1 MSSDKLVVVD
11 VQPCYRDAIHFNVY
25 QFAEFINSYADVLV
39 FFNGEDICANSL
51 DEIEDMYDE
60 MGVDIDNVTFVEK
73 DYAFLRGW
81 MDTGVDHEVISK
93 FVAYMIENGENDSR
107 ELVKHEDDPVLQDL
121 VAAAGFDEV
130 EDLEEGDIIYMPNMQ
145 VEGRWMAPQ
154 NFIPLW
160 DGADIVGGGCHECLR
175 EIELLAAGM
184 NTSFNQVGEF
194 VYGQ

>member
-1 MSSDKLVVVD
+1 MPTRKLVVVD
-11 VQPCYRDAIHFNVY
+11 VQPCYRDFIHFNVY
-25 QFAEFINSYADVLV
+25 QFAEFINSYDDVLV

-73 DYAFLRGW
+73 GSGFLRNW
-81 MDTGVDHEVISK
+81 MDIGIDHDVIAEA
-93 FVAYMIENGENDSR
+93 VRYMTEKGYNDSR
-107 ELVKHEDDPVLQDL
+107 QLIQLEDDPHLHKLLD
-121 VAAAGFDEV
+121 AAGIDDV
-130 EDLEEGDIIYMPNMQ
+130 EDLEDRRLLYVPEMA
-145 VEGRWMAPQ
+145 VEGKWMEPE